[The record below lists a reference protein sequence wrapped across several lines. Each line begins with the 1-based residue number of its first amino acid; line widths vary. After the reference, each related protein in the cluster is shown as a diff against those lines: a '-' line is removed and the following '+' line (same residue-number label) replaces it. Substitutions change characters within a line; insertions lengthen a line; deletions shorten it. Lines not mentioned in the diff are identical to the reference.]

1 MEASVGEHKGIE
13 ERKPF
18 QPLIFPYQFSNLNV
32 EINLNILK
40 GENNDEE
47 EA

>member
-1 MEASVGEHKGIE
+1 MEASVGEHMGIE

-18 QPLIFPYQFSNLNV
+18 QPLICSYQFSNLNV
-32 EINLNILK
+32 EININILK
-40 GENNDEE
+40 EKNNDEE